1 MTMQFLDDFFNPT
14 PTEDEQKFLCTLFT
28 LTDNDKQEAFAQLYV
43 NDTATFIRLFSNLQ
57 ENPEQQAL
65 FTSLSITDVQRFLAI
80 LSVLNIDDPL
90 RSNIVAVITQNFGQ
104 IDRIAETIQSNQDFF
119 KVLLSLNEY
128 PFKQR
133 AVAKIFTA
141 LIQTQEQFES
151 LFKDLKAII
160 DSNPS
165 NKHFAQIAKQIS
177 EHLAQITKLIFYSLG
192 VNRLKNFIPDGQ
204 ELTLFL
210 KRFNAKQSSIIF
222 DELPSLY
229 LNLAFF
235 GTESPTEVASP
246 HGVDLTEQVLPR
258 PL

>member
-14 PTEDEQKFLCTLFT
+14 PTEDEQEFLCTLFT

-43 NDTATFIRLFSNLQ
+43 NNTATFIRLFSNLQ

-90 RSNIVAVITQNFGQ
+90 RSNIVAVIAQNFGQ

-141 LIQTQEQFES
+141 RIQTQEQFES

-165 NKHFAQIAKQIS
+165 NKH
-177 EHLAQITKLIFYSLG
+177 LAQITKLIFYSLD

-204 ELTLFL
+204 KLTLFL

-222 DELPSLY
+222 DGLPSLY